1 MKFKSPVGTA
11 VWPHLNTPD
20 TKFDKEI
27 GVYQTKLAVPA
38 EEAEDTIIALEKLLK
53 EGYAE
58 QCKEQK
64 RPKLRVADKPWGD
77 EIDQD
82 GNNTGNIL
90 FRFKLKAKTQS
101 GIDRRPILVDS
112 DLKPMS
118 DLVGSGSKMVVS
130 YEPFS
135 WFVPSLGV
143 GMTLRLKGVQVL
155 ELQEYSG
162 GANAQELG
170 FEKQDG
176 FKTDTLPEEASKSD
190 SIEKEIESHNGD
202 F

>member
-11 VWPHLNTPD
+11 VWPHLNKPD

-38 EEAEDTIIALEKLLK
+38 GEAEDTILALEKLLK
-53 EGYAE
+53 DGYTE
-58 QCKEQK
+58 HCKEQK
-64 RPKLRVADKPWGD
+64 RAKLRLADKPWTD
-77 EIDQD
+77 EVDQD
-82 GNNTGNIL
+82 GKNTGNIL
-90 FRFKLKAKTQS
+90 FRFKVKAKTMS

-118 DLVGSGSKMVVS
+118 DLIGSGSKMVVS
-130 YEPFS
+130 YEPAS
-135 WFVPSLGV
+135 WYVPSLGV

-155 ELQEYSG
+155 ELREYSG
-162 GANAQELG
+162 GENAQELG

-176 FKTDTLPEEASKSD
+176 FKTDTIPAESHKVD
-190 SIEKEIESHNGD
+190 SVEQEIASHNGD